1 MLTPPKY
8 LAIFG
13 KRSSKM
19 KTEIKKDIKKLIDR
33 LPDVI
38 VAKRRMSAHIKE
50 HGSLKSFNDDRIKFV
65 KPV

>member
-1 MLTPPKY
+1 MTLSKY

-13 KRSSKM
+13 ERSSKM